1 MRFMGLEFQ
10 MHPEVYEPAEDSML
24 LADNLGVWGGDL
36 VLDMG
41 TGTGFLALLA
51 AIKAKKV
58 LGVDVNPVAID
69 VARENALLNN
79 IENAEFRVSDLFS
92 DLEGE
97 VFDLIIF
104 NPPYLPVDEMD
115 MLDRS
120 WSGGSKG
127 LEVIKRF
134 LKSAPDYLKEGGGI
148 RLLVSSLNDLD
159 ELRKILNEN
168 NFGFEILAKKKLWF
182 EEIYVIKAVK
192 R

>member
-1 MRFMGLEFQ
+1 MRFMGLEFR
-10 MHPEVYEPAEDSML
+10 MHPTVYEPAEDSML
-24 LADNLGVWGGDL
+24 LADNLGVCGGDV

-58 LGVDVNPVAID
+58 LGVDVNPRAIE

-79 IENAEFRVSDLFS
+79 IKNVEFRVSDLFS
-92 DLEGE
+92 DIEGE

-104 NPPYLPVDEMD
+104 NPPYLPVDELD
-115 MLDRS
+115 MLGRS

-127 LEVIKRF
+127 LGVIKRF

-159 ELRKILNEN
+159 ELREILNEKK
-168 NFGFEILAKKKLWF
+168 FRFEILAKKKLWF

-192 R
+192 C

>member
-1 MRFMGLEFQ
+1 

-24 LADNLGVWGGDL
+24 LADNLGVCGGDL

-51 AIKAKKV
+51 AIKAKRV
-58 LGVDVNPVAID
+58 LGVDVNSRAID
-69 VARENALLNN
+69 VARGNALLNN
-79 IENAEFRVSDLFS
+79 IKNVEFRVSDLFS
-92 DLEGE
+92 DIKDE

-104 NPPYLPVDEMD
+104 NPPYLPVDEID
-115 MLDRS
+115 VLGRS

-127 LEVIKRF
+127 LDVIRRF
-134 LKSAPDYLKEGGGI
+134 LKSAHDYLNEGGGI
-148 RLLVSSLNDLD
+148 QLLVSSFNDLD
-159 ELRKILNEN
+159 ELREILNEN

-192 R
+192 C